1 MPLSRT
7 VLPSAD
13 VENKSTTYVCTS
25 LCSLAAAG
33 SLKFLSLKTSPE
45 QNSSAWE
52 TRPALQAT
60 DKSAVATRDP
70 WQSVEL
76 GWQQITGVLAARH
89 PSLAPFFTVAAS
101 EGDQQR
107 CATPKTFK
115 LLETRHPMAE
125 WTRIPKIESE
135 RGVTAAAMAGRE
147 TPLELNLE
155 ARPLLRRVV
164 DLVVHSSKRT
174 GRRPGDP
181 PSGSTKANA
190 SRPSIPTVNSCA
202 SNASSR
208 GKSSLRLDA
217 RTRDARPTP
226 DPLNVRGTVETS
238 SSSRRHAKSI

>member
-13 VENKSTTYVCTS
+13 VENKSTAYVCTS

-115 LLETRHPMAE
+115 LLETMWPQ
-125 WTRIPKIESE
+125 
-135 RGVTAAAMAGRE
+135 
-147 TPLELNLE
+147 N
-155 ARPLLRRVV
+155 
-164 DLVVHSSKRT
+164 
-174 GRRPGDP
+174 GRRPAGPMSHTEALGPSAPGGVRQGHSVGCERGRRQGLVQPVRSGAAPEAHCGRASEDLRGDLHATSLMWRRMDVP
-181 PSGSTKANA
+181 
-190 SRPSIPTVNSCA
+190 
-202 SNASSR
+202 R
-208 GKSSLRLDA
+208 GGAYSVPNTYGGLETARLV
-217 RTRDARPTP
+217 RT
-226 DPLNVRGTVETS
+226 LL
-238 SSSRRHAKSI
+238 

>member
-1 MPLSRT
+1 M
-7 VLPSAD
+7 PSAD

-115 LLETRHPMAE
+115 LLETMWPQ
-125 WTRIPKIESE
+125 
-135 RGVTAAAMAGRE
+135 
-147 TPLELNLE
+147 N
-155 ARPLLRRVV
+155 
-164 DLVVHSSKRT
+164 
-174 GRRPGDP
+174 GRRPAGPMSHTEALETYRQAFGHRP
-181 PSGSTKANA
+181 PVVPSPRHHQSAGADSMREPIWPVQWLHQLVHSARGQGS
-190 SRPSIPTVNSCA
+190 
-202 SNASSR
+202 
-208 GKSSLRLDA
+208 RLETNILQRVDGG
-217 RTRDARPTP
+217 
-226 DPLNVRGTVETS
+226 NVSTAIMWV
-238 SSSRRHAKSI
+238 